1 VNNLRKPGLGN
12 DSDTQQS
19 WLSDL
24 TQPADDSAGQWAP
37 AGFSLFSATIATVTT
52 ATASSASSFV
62 TPASSSKAISATP
75 AASWIA
81 SLNDTVLRS
90 DMAAASA
97 GGTVT
102 EAGMAQ
108 LFTDLATELTTNK
121 TTLSASQF
129 TDLKLIATD
138 LNVGETA
145 SAYLTYVVGAL
156 INGSTSNT
164 WWTGGGATAVALGNL
179 AAGAT
184 AAKVT
189 ELDGK
194 WLLGSDLPSSK
205 VSMSGVAAFSVSY
218 SAVSNAV
225 FAATGPSMNDINQ
238 GYLGDCYLLSAL
250 AEVAKQDPSAIQSMI
265 TDNGN
270 NTYGVRFFIN
280 GTAQYVTVNNQL
292 PDGGTIFN
300 SATNDWASLVEK
312 AYAQV
317 QASGLI
323 PTGNTINAG
332 NSFSTI
338 GNGGAPEYTLEEITG
353 ASAITDFYAN
363 GSSWVQY
370 VYNNAL
376 RAVSAVGGVST
387 ASVLSAL
394 VTDIG
399 KGFDVI
405 LSSMTNASVS
415 GKETLIADHAMSVYG
430 YDSATGNLEIR
441 NPWGSMSGQYWST
454 TFEVSL
460 TTLLADGD
468 TISAD
473 NNAVSS
479 APSVVTG
486 ALVSAAAGLQANA
499 AISAFSVSD
508 TAANVTAAL
517 STLGADAK
525 LTSIA
530 LTDAS
535 VPTITLASALYS
547 ADTAVLAKISSPY
560 HLTVTGAPV
569 SVAAALQSAS
579 LVTSFTLSDSSA
591 NLVANIATLNAD
603 TKLTAVTLT
612 DTNALSLTYAQFTA
626 DTAVLGK
633 LPTAYTVTVSG
644 VTAAN
649 AATLQAN
656 SHVASF
662 TISDTAANVT
672 AALTS
677 LNADSKLASLTV
689 SGTTTA
695 DTLTLTG
702 SKAAAT
708 INLNGDTA
716 SVSAGL
722 SAASLSF
729 IGTPDAITLGTG
741 AAIIDFTLQPAG
753 GIETI
758 ANFQYGHDQ
767 LVINLSGAANS
778 VLMAANT
785 TVAGSHAISI
795 YSSANPT
802 HGVVLLGMSSTL
814 TASNLLSAHTTFS
827 GGQAVIS

>member
-1 VNNLRKPGLGN
+1 MNNVRTHGLWN
-12 DSDTQQS
+12 DGDTQQS
-19 WLSDL
+19 WQSDL
-24 TQPADDSAGQWAP
+24 TLQSADDTAGQWAP
-37 AGFSLFSATIATVTT
+37 DEVSLSGDTVATVKATT
-52 ATASSASSFV
+52 TTTTTTSSTTSTTTTGAAATTTGT
-62 TPASSSKAISATP
+62 TPT
-75 AASWIA
+75 ASWIA
-81 SLNDTVLRS
+81 SLNDTVIKA
-90 DMAAASA
+90 DMTTASA

-102 EAGMAQ
+102 EAGMGK
-108 LFTDLATELTTNK
+108 LFTDLAAELTASK

-138 LNVGETA
+138 LNMGETA

-164 WWTGGGATAVALGNL
+164 YWTGGGATAVALGNL

-194 WLLGSDLPSSK
+194 WLLGTDLPSST
-205 VSMSGVAAFSVSY
+205 VSMSGVSAFSVSY

-250 AEVAKQDPSAIQSMI
+250 AEAAKQDPSAIQSMI
-265 TDNGN
+265 TNNGN

-300 SATNDWASLVEK
+300 AATNDWASLVEK

-317 QASGLI
+317 QSSGLI
-323 PTGNTINAG
+323 PTGNTVAAG

-376 RAVSAVGGVST
+376 NAVSAVAGVTT
-387 ASVLSAL
+387 ASALSAL
-394 VTDIG
+394 VTDLG

-405 LSSMTNASVS
+405 LSSYTNATS
-415 GKETLIADHAMSVYG
+415 GRMETLIADHAMSVYG
-430 YDSATGNLEIR
+430 YDTATGNLEIR
-441 NPWGSMSGQYWST
+441 NPWGTMSGQYWST

-460 TTLLADGD
+460 STLLADGD

-473 NNAVSS
+473 NAI
-479 APSVVTG
+479 APAAMIG
-486 ALVSAAAGLQANA
+486 A
-499 AISAFSVSD
+499 
-508 TAANVTAAL
+508 
-517 STLGADAK
+517 
-525 LTSIA
+525 
-530 LTDAS
+530 
-535 VPTITLASALYS
+535 
-547 ADTAVLAKISSPY
+547 
-560 HLTVTGAPV
+560 
-569 SVAAALQSAS
+569 SVAAAAALQAS
-579 LVTSFTLSDSSA
+579 TQVTSFGVSDSSVNVA
-591 NLVANIATLNAD
+591 ANIAALNAD
-603 TKLTAVTLT
+603 TKLTSVALT
-612 DTNALSLTYAQFTA
+612 DTNALSLTYAQFTGNTFA
-626 DTAVLGK
+626 LGLLPATYTA
-633 LPTAYTVTVSG
+633 AVSG

-649 AATLQAN
+649 ATAMQAS

-662 TISDTAANVT
+662 TVSDTAANVT
-672 AALTS
+672 AALTA
-677 LNADSKLASLTV
+677 LKADTKLASLTV
-689 SGTTTA
+689 SGTTAA
-695 DTLTLTG
+695 DTIDLTG
-702 SKAAAT
+702 TTVAAT

-722 SAASLSF
+722 SAATMSF

-741 AAIIDFTLQPAG
+741 AATIGFTLAAAG

-785 TVAGSHAISI
+785 TVNGVNAISL
-795 YSSANPT
+795 YSSATPT
-802 HGVVLLGMSSTL
+802 HGIVLLGMSSTL

-827 GGQAVIS
+827 GGQAVIT

>member
-1 VNNLRKPGLGN
+1 MNNLRKPGLGN

-24 TQPADDSAGQWAP
+24 MQPADDTAGQWAS
-37 AGFSLFSATIATVTT
+37 AEFSLFGATVATVAT
-52 ATASSASSFV
+52 ATASSATSSV

-102 EAGMAQ
+102 EAGIAQ
-108 LFTDLATELTTNK
+108 VFTDLATELTTNK

-194 WLLGSDLPSSK
+194 WLLGTDLPSSK
-205 VSMSGVAAFSVSY
+205 VSMSGVSAFSVSY

-479 APSVVTG
+479 ASVVTG
-486 ALVSAAAGLQANA
+486 ASVSAAAGLQANA

-560 HLTVTGAPV
+560 HLTVTGALV
-569 SVAAALQSAS
+569 SAAAALQSAS
-579 LVTSFTLSDSSA
+579 QVTSFTLSDSSA
-591 NLVANIATLNAD
+591 NLVANIAALNAD

-633 LPTAYTVTVSG
+633 LPANYTVTVSG

-662 TISDTAANVT
+662 TVSDTAANVT
-672 AALTS
+672 SALTS

-689 SGTTTA
+689 SGTTAA
-695 DTLTLTG
+695 DTLTLIG

>member
-1 VNNLRKPGLGN
+1 MNNVRSLGLWN
-12 DSDTQQS
+12 DSDSQQS
-19 WLSDL
+19 WSSDL
-24 TQPADDSAGQWAP
+24 TLQSADDTAGEWAP
-37 AGFSLFSATIATVTT
+37 DGVSLLGARVATVKATT
-52 ATASSASSFV
+52 TTTTTSTTTTTTTTGTAGTTTGTA
-62 TPASSSKAISATP
+62 P

-81 SLNDTVLRS
+81 SLNDTVIKA
-90 DMAAASA
+90 DMTAASA

-102 EAGMAQ
+102 ESGMGK
-108 LFTDLATELTTNK
+108 LFTDLAAELTTNK

-156 INGSTSNT
+156 VNGSTSNT
-164 WWTGGGATAVALGNL
+164 YWTGGAATAVALGNL

-189 ELDGK
+189 ELNGK
-194 WLLGSDLPSSK
+194 WLLGTDLPSST
-205 VSMSGVAAFSVSY
+205 VSMSGVSAFSVSY
-218 SAVSNAV
+218 NAVSNAV

-250 AEVAKQDPSAIQSMI
+250 SEVAKQDPSAIQSMI
-265 TDNGN
+265 TNNGN

-317 QASGLI
+317 QSSGLI
-323 PTGNTINAG
+323 PTGNTVAAG

-376 RAVSAVGGVST
+376 NAVSAVAGVTT
-387 ASVLSAL
+387 ASALSAL
-394 VTDIG
+394 VTDLG
-399 KGFDVI
+399 QGFDVI
-405 LSSMTNASVS
+405 LSSYTNATS
-415 GKETLIADHAMSVYG
+415 GGMETLIADHAMSVYG
-430 YDSATGNLEIR
+430 YDTATGNLEIR

-460 TTLLADGD
+460 GTLLADGD

-473 NNAVSS
+473 NAISP
-479 APSVVTG
+479 AAMIGASV
-486 ALVSAAAGLQANA
+486 ASAAALQA
-499 AISAFSVSD
+499 STQVTAFSVSD
-508 TAANVTAAL
+508 
-517 STLGADAK
+517 
-525 LTSIA
+525 
-530 LTDAS
+530 
-535 VPTITLASALYS
+535 
-547 ADTAVLAKISSPY
+547 
-560 HLTVTGAPV
+560 
-569 SVAAALQSAS
+569 
-579 LVTSFTLSDSSA
+579 SSA
-591 NLVANIATLNAD
+591 NVASNIAALNAD
-603 TKLTAVTLT
+603 TRLITVALT
-612 DTNALSLTYAQFTA
+612 DTNALSLTYAQFTT
-626 DTAVLGK
+626 DTSVLAK
-633 LPTAYTVTVSG
+633 LPGTYTAAVSG

-649 AATLQAN
+649 AAAMQAN

-662 TISDTAANVT
+662 TVSDTAANVT
-672 AALTS
+672 AALTA
-677 LNADSKLASLTV
+677 LNGDSKLASLTV
-689 SGTTTA
+689 SGTTGA
-695 DTLTLTG
+695 DTLNLTG
-702 SKAAAT
+702 STVAAT

-722 SAASLSF
+722 SAATMSF
-729 IGTPDAITLGTG
+729 IGTPDVITLGTG
-741 AAIIDFTLQPAG
+741 AATIGFTLAAAG

-785 TVAGSHAISI
+785 TVNGVNAISL
-795 YSSANPT
+795 YSSASPT
-802 HGVVLLGMSSTL
+802 HGIVLLGMSSTL

-827 GGQAVIS
+827 GGQAVIT